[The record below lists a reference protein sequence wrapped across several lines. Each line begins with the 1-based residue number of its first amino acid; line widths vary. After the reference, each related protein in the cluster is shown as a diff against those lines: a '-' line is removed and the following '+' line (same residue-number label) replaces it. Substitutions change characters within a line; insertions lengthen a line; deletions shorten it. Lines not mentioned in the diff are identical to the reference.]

1 MLTVKNKTVFYASKG
16 RPFSDFF
23 FKFLCKCP
31 RMPFSESVYNV
42 KKIKWRKEK
51 NNTVNQV
58 KWNTGSEGLDNLSLK
73 ESLIDW

>member
-23 FKFLCKCP
+23 SNFCVSAQECHSLNAFT
-31 RMPFSESVYNV
+31 MW